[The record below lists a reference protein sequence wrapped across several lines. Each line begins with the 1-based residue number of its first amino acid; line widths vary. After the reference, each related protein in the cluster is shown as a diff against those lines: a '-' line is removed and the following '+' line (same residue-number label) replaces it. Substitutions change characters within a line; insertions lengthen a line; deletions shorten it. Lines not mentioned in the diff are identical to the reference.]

1 MRARFLAVGLL
12 MIVTAGSA
20 MAQPAAQGPKPTLIK
35 QSSDWEAYTVDVAKG
50 TKVCY
55 VLSRPKQMLPGPDS
69 RHGDVFFFISH
80 RPKDGVRNEASL
92 IVGYALKEGSEV
104 TVDVDGNKFGL
115 FTKGDGAWVKDA
127 ADETRLLGA
136 LKSGKSMK
144 VQATSSRGTN
154 STYTFSLS
162 GVSAGIQAIDQ
173 ACK

>member
-12 MIVTAGSA
+12 MILTAGSA
-20 MAQPAAQGPKPTLIK
+20 AAQQAQGPKPTLIK
-35 QSSDWEAYTVDVAKG
+35 QSNDWEAYTVDVSKG
-50 TKVCY
+50 TKICY
-55 VLSRPKQMLPGPDS
+55 ALSRPKTMQPGPDS

-80 RPKDGVRNEASL
+80 RPKESVRNEASV

-104 TVDVDGNKFGL
+104 TVDIDGNKFSM
-115 FTKGDGAWVKDA
+115 FTKGDGAWVKTPE
-127 ADETRLLGA
+127 DEARLVAA
-136 LKSGKSMK
+136 LKAGKAMK
-144 VQATSSRGTN
+144 VVAVSSRGTN